1 MTRKINK
8 RISDLEKKVQP
19 KDETKI
25 VIVWDRDP
33 PPPKPGE
40 VVITWDDIEGEQE
53 NDKED

>member
-19 KDETKI
+19 KEETII

-33 PPPKPGE
+33 APPKPDE
-40 VVITWDDIEGEQE
+40 AVITWDDIETEKE